1 VAGSQLEQALKKRA
15 LRKAQ
20 RQMELAEQACLNED
34 AHNFALSEQKVHEAK
49 RTRNFDFVKELHN
62 QKSVKKTLEEHNKEL
77 LDLETEKN
85 ALYNTTK
92 EAVKVIVPPPDV
104 KTIIEKLAQRVAKKY
119 GDQFEAL
126 VL

>member
-1 VAGSQLEQALKKRA
+1 
-15 LRKAQ
+15 
-20 RQMELAEQACLNED
+20 MET
-34 AHNFALSEQKVHEAK
+34 AK
-49 RTRNFDFVKELHN
+49 SGE
-62 QKSVKKTLEEHNKEL
+62 S
-77 LDLETEKN
+77 N
-85 ALYNTTK
+85 ANTTK